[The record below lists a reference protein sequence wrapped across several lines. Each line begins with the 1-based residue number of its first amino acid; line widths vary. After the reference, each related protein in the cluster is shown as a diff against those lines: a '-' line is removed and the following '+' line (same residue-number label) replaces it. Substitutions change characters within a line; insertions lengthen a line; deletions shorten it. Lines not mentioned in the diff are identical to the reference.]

1 MKSVSKIP
9 VTLSRIRVIQT
20 KNTSVIQMPFKS
32 CLNDAFLFD
41 FLKIGISRYSSIAA
55 WAAAIRAIGT
65 RNGEQET

>member
-9 VTLSRIRVIQT
+9 VTPSRIRV

-55 WAAAIRAIGT
+55 SAAIRAIGT